1 MPTLLQFHAD
11 SVTFQQSRFLVTGGA
26 GFIGSH
32 IVDYLMQNNAAEV
45 VVIDNLSEGYKEN
58 IAHWLNNP
66 RFKFIDGDIC
76 NYETVK
82 LAMKGID
89 FVSHQ
94 AALGSVPRSIKDPI
108 ATNNANVS
116 GFLNVL
122 NAAREANVKRMV
134 FASSSSV
141 YGDSPTLPKVEN
153 QIGQPLSPYAV
164 SKRVNELYADV
175 FYKTYGMEVIG
186 LRYFN
191 IFGPRQNPD
200 GPYAAVVPLFIRSIL
215 NDEAPFINGDG
226 GQTRD
231 FTFVENAVQANI
243 KALFSEHPDATG
255 KIYNVAVGERI
266 SILEMYQIL
275 RNFAGRG
282 VDAKHRESR
291 EGDIR
296 DSLANISLAKEL
308 LGYQPQVK
316 MHEGLERTLI
326 ATKQQHGLA

>member
-1 MPTLLQFHAD
+1 MHPLSQFHSD
-11 SVTFQQSRFLVTGGA
+11 SATFQQSKFLVTGGA

-32 IVDYLMQNNAAEV
+32 IVDYLLQNNAAEV
-45 VVIDNLSEGYKEN
+45 VVLDNLSEGYKNN
-58 IAHWLNNP
+58 IAQWLSDE
-66 RFKFIDGDIC
+66 RFKFIEGDIC

-82 LAMKGID
+82 RAMKGID

-108 ATNNANVS
+108 ATNNANVT

-122 NAAREANVKRMV
+122 NAAREAQVKRMV

-141 YGDSPTLPKVEN
+141 YGDSPILPKVEN

-164 SKRVNELYADV
+164 TKRVNELYADV

-215 NDEAPFINGDG
+215 TLQAPFINGDG

-231 FTFVENAVQANI
+231 FTYVENAVQANI
-243 KALFSEHPDATG
+243 KALFTAHPDAPG
-255 KIYNVAVGERI
+255 KIYNVAVGERV

-275 RNFAGRG
+275 RDFAGKG
-282 VDAKHRESR
+282 IDALHRESR
-291 EGDIR
+291 DGDIR
-296 DSLANISLAKEL
+296 DSLANITLAKTL
-308 LGYQPQVK
+308 LGYDPQIK
-316 MHEGLERTLI
+316 MREGLERTL
-326 ATKQQHGLA
+326 ASTQ